1 MELFFGAEGVGLQD
15 APCAKQPR
23 AYLSVS
29 GSVPD
34 CQASQLRG
42 ISLLP
47 SLHGRVGIC
56 SYTASPSGSL
66 VRPFD
71 LHVFLL
77 LMRCRPCSVVRAFC
91 SLTSM

>member
-1 MELFFGAEGVGLQD
+1 MELFLGAEGVGLRD
-15 APCAKQPR
+15 APCAKR
-23 AYLSVS
+23 AHRSVS

-47 SLHGRVGIC
+47 SLRGRVGIC

-71 LHVFLL
+71 LGLFLL
-77 LMRCRPCSVVRAFC
+77 LMRCRPCSVMRAFC